1 MSKQEFEIANLLF
14 CAFYLISTDG
24 LFGSP
29 VEKMRPQVASVS
41 KHQEHPSPTPK
52 VDHEA
57 CYKNKPG
64 VKRLQQVCVSFI
76 IMWSA

>member
-14 CAFYLISTDG
+14 CGTQLLGLPNAFYLISTDG

-29 VEKMRPQVASVS
+29 VEKMWPQVASVS

-57 CYKNKPG
+57 GYESKI
-64 VKRLQQVCVSFI
+64 SFI
-76 IMWSA
+76 IMKSV